1 MTGEGEK
8 RWKQTEEYGRKEQR
22 AKHKEEIEIIGEK
35 ESKKTK
41 QKKRQ
46 QSEIEN
52 KKNERKKF

>member
-8 RWKQTEEYGRKEQR
+8 RRKQTEKHGRKKQR

-41 QKKRQ
+41 
-46 QSEIEN
+46 
-52 KKNERKKF
+52 

>member
-1 MTGEGEK
+1 MKK